1 MCGIAGI
8 VGRLD
13 DANRGALG
21 RMERAIAHRG
31 PDSAATWES
40 TADEEGFGCIL
51 AHRRLSILD
60 LSTAADQPMTDSRT
74 GQTIIFNGEIYNYR
88 ELRSSLQQKG
98 EQFTSTGDTEVLLRH
113 VAVNGP
119 RVLPEIR
126 GMFAFA
132 LWDPK
137 ARTLMLARDPM
148 GIKPLYICRNPDAKA
163 NWSLLFAS
171 EVRAILAS
179 GLVPNPR
186 LNPTAVASVVWNGFV
201 MGPDTIVQ
209 GVESLWPGE
218 YRFFDPQSG
227 QRSAEFFWSLPG
239 SEQSETEES
248 LHHVLKE
255 CVRLHLASDVPLGV
269 FLSGGIDSSAVAN
282 LAQQSLDEPLNTF
295 TLTFEEADYN
305 EGAAAAQIAKAI
317 GTHHRE
323 IPLTEERFV
332 SNLDRAIDSL
342 DQPTFDG
349 LNSWFMSQAVREAGL
364 TVALVGTGGDELFGG
379 YKSFRD
385 LPSLHRFNARTRL
398 IPEPA
403 KMLAAQA
410 VRAVASGRGKGAVS
424 PQTRWAKLPDM
435 VRAGADMVG
444 LYQLAYA
451 LFLPDFQRELLG
463 GGTQGLSPGLGRLD
477 GSVVSGLPAAM
488 RERLRSEI
496 QNRSSLASISVL
508 EQRCF
513 LAERLLRDTD
523 AASMAVSLE
532 LRVPLVDQVLLE
544 HVMRLPDEARY
555 QPLGRKQI
563 LRNIGLRGLDP
574 NLFERPK
581 SGFVLPFDKWI
592 RRNLGQQ
599 MDQTMRDESLAR
611 SVGLNGNA
619 VSRLWQSFQ
628 SNAPGMYWSRAWAL
642 YILIR
647 WAHRHG
653 VLL

>member
-8 VGRLD
+8 IGRLD
-13 DANRGALG
+13 EVNRAALG

-31 PDSAATWES
+31 PDSAAIWES
-40 TADEEGFGCIL
+40 AADGDGLGCIL

-88 ELRSSLQQKG
+88 ELRSALQQKG
-98 EQFTSTGDTEVLLRH
+98 ENFTSTGDTEVLLRH

-119 RVLPEIR
+119 RVLSEIR

-137 ARTLMLARDPM
+137 ARSLLLARDPL
-148 GIKPLYICRNPDAKA
+148 GIKPLYICRNPDAKG

-179 GLVPNPR
+179 GLVPNRR
-186 LNPTAVASVVWNGFV
+186 LNPTAVASVIWNGFV
-201 MGPDTIVQ
+201 MGPETIVQ

-218 YRFFDPQSG
+218 YRVFDPRSG
-227 QRSAEFFWSLPG
+227 QRSAEFFWSLPS

-295 TLTFEEADYN
+295 TLTFEETDYN

-349 LNSWFMSQAVREAGL
+349 LNSWYMSQAVREAGL

-385 LPSLHRFNARTRL
+385 LPSLHQFNSRTRL
-398 IPEPA
+398 IPQPA

-435 VRAGADMVG
+435 VRAGSDMVG

-451 LFLPDFQRELLG
+451 LFLPGFQGELLQKG
-463 GGTQGLSPGLGRLD
+463 MGNGHVQ
-477 GSVVSGLPAAM
+477 SGLPLAM

-496 QNRSSLASISVL
+496 QNRSSLAAISVL

-544 HVMRLPDEARY
+544 HVMRLPDASRY

-563 LRNIGLRGLDP
+563 LRNVGLRGLDP
-574 NLFERPK
+574 KLFERPK
-581 SGFVLPFDKWI
+581 SGFVLPFDQWI

-611 SVGLNGNA
+611 SVGLNGEA

-647 WAHRHG
+647 WAHRHN
-653 VLL
+653 VLLS